1 MSNKIILSNENYKII
16 KNPDSPHIYII
27 EFEYTNKSLI
37 NSIIKTRIIQGATIT
52 DNYKTLQFKAS
63 KVSTYTQYKKHLLE
77 TNGKTGLSM
86 NDSQKL
92 IVSLVT
98 QLEYLIKYESQTF
111 LGYNTEDLII
121 INDTIFIYLGCDY
134 LCDIQNTQAEIV
146 VSMPFSPSDFFL
158 SPELLE
164 VKELPTYVNFKTC
177 YFSLGCLILSIL
189 LGNNKFYEE
198 YIQSK
203 TPNNNFIDNSDI
215 KNPKLLNFLERCLRD
230 TPDKRSLIYL

>member
-1 MSNKIILSNENYKII
+1 MSNEIILTNENYKII

-52 DNYKTLQFKAS
+52 NNYKTLQFKAT

-158 SPELLE
+158 SPELLK
-164 VKELPTYVNFKTC
+164 VKEIPIYINFKTC

-189 LGNNKFYEE
+189 LGNIEFYEE
-198 YIQSK
+198 YLKVESSMDI
-203 TPNNNFIDNSDI
+203 FLDN
-215 KNPKLLNFLERCLRD
+215 LNFKNTKFFHFLKRCLKE
-230 TPDKRSLIYL
+230 TPDKRTLIYL